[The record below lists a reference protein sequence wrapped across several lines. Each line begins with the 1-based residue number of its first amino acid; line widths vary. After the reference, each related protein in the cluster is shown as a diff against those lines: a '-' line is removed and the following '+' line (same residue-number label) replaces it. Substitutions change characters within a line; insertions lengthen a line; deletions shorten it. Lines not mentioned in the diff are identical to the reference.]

1 MPWSQLQDVIIVDN
15 TCRFISF
22 FLLSVFTNERRVVP
36 CPPSDITVNAS
47 LRPTNQWGGRGG
59 VGGGVLGTNVD
70 GNTFI
75 DQTLNSWFSACN
87 YQYNTTGGFRIYIAV
102 DSPMDQS

>member
-1 MPWSQLQDVIIVDN
+1 MG
-15 TCRFISF
+15 
-22 FLLSVFTNERRVVP
+22 E
-36 CPPSDITVNAS
+36 
-47 LRPTNQWGGRGG
+47 GGG
-59 VGGGVLGTNVD
+59 VGGGWVLGTNVD

-75 DQTLNSWFSACN
+75 DQTLN